1 MTRRPPVDLGA
12 SVRARLLR
20 VARERGEEP
29 ERLLVRY
36 ALERFLYRLGE
47 SPVRDRFVLK
57 GAMLFAAWVAF
68 PGRLTRDIN
77 LLGHGD
83 SSPEAVAGA
92 IREVIET
99 PVDPDGLRLDVAS
112 LTAEPIRED
121 QEYGGVRCLAR
132 GDIGGALVRLQ
143 VDVGFGDA
151 VTPGIV
157 QVVYPTLLDFP
168 APRVQ
173 GYPPETVVAEK
184 FEVIARLGIANTRV
198 KDFFDLW
205 TIAHTFEFRGEALS
219 EAIAATFRRRGT
231 NVPATVPT
239 GLGPEFVNDPAK
251 RAQWAAFL
259 DRTAAGSNVGFPAV
273 AADLRLFLMPVA
285 VALAS
290 GMRFKQQWVPGGPWH
305 AAPGLG
311 EGG

>member
-184 FEVIARLGIANTRV
+184 FEVIA
-198 KDFFDLW
+198 
-205 TIAHTFEFRGEALS
+205 
-219 EAIAATFRRRGT
+219 ATFRRRGT

>member
-1 MTRRPPVDLGA
+1 MHRC
-12 SVRARLLR
+12 
-20 VARERGEEP
+20 E
-29 ERLLVRY
+29 
-36 ALERFLYRLGE
+36 
-47 SPVRDRFVLK
+47 
-57 GAMLFAAWVAF
+57 
-68 PGRLTRDIN
+68 
-77 LLGHGD
+77 
-83 SSPEAVAGA
+83 
-92 IREVIET
+92 
-99 PVDPDGLRLDVAS
+99 LD
-112 LTAEPIRED
+112 
-121 QEYGGVRCLAR
+121 C
-132 GDIGGALVRLQ
+132 
-143 VDVGFGDA
+143 VGFGDA

-184 FEVIARLGIANTRV
+184 FEV
-198 KDFFDLW
+198 
-205 TIAHTFEFRGEALS
+205 
-219 EAIAATFRRRGT
+219 IAATFRRRGT

>member
-151 VTPGIV
+151 VTPGNV

-184 FEVIARLGIANTRV
+184 FEV
-198 KDFFDLW
+198 
-205 TIAHTFEFRGEALS
+205 
-219 EAIAATFRRRGT
+219 IAATFRRRGT

>member
-1 MTRRPPVDLGA
+1 VTRRPPVDVGA
-12 SVRARLLR
+12 SVRVRLLR

-68 PGRLTRDIN
+68 PGRLTRDID
-77 LLGHGD
+77 LLGYGE
-83 SSPEAVAGA
+83 SSPEAVASA

-99 PVDPDGLRLDVAS
+99 PVDPDGLALDVES
-112 LTAEPIRED
+112 LAAEAIRED
-121 QEYGGVRCLAR
+121 QEYGGVRCVVR
-132 GDIGGALVRLQ
+132 GDVGGALVRLQ
-143 VDVGFGDA
+143 VDVGFGDV
-151 VTPGIV
+151 VTPGVV
-157 QVVYPTLLDFP
+157 QVVYPTLLEFP
-168 APRVQ
+168 APHVQ

-184 FEVIARLGIANTRV
+184 FEAIARLGIANTRL

-205 TIAHTFEFRGEALS
+205 TIAQTFELRGEPLAD
-219 EAIAATFRRRGT
+219 AVGATFRRRGT
-231 NVPATVPT
+231 NLPATLPT
-239 GLGPEFVNDPAK
+239 GLGPQFVNDPAK

-259 DRTAAGSNVGFPAV
+259 RRTAAASNVGFPAV

-290 GMRFKQQWVPGGPWH
+290 GVRFEQHWSPGGPWRS
-305 AAPGLG
+305 ASGPG

>member
-1 MTRRPPVDLGA
+1 VTRRPPVDLGA

-151 VTPGIV
+151 VTPGNV

-184 FEVIARLGIANTRV
+184 FEV
-198 KDFFDLW
+198 
-205 TIAHTFEFRGEALS
+205 
-219 EAIAATFRRRGT
+219 IAATFRRRGT